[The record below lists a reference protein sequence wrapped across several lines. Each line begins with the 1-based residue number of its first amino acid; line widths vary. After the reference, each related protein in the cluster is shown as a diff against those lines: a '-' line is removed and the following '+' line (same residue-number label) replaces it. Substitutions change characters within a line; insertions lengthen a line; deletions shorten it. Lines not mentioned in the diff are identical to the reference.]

1 MSTVRWSRQLLGIVA
16 AVVIALGLTS
26 ALLLVGDADPLTA
39 LKVMINGAFGS
50 WSNFGEMLVRFAP
63 VTLIALGLVPSLRIG
78 LFSIGAPG
86 QIGFGALFSS
96 LVAFGLLT
104 APPVVL
110 LPLACIAGAIGGAL
124 CALVP
129 ALLRAYLRVNEIL
142 STLVF
147 NFLAALFLEYLLTG
161 PMKGTRVNL
170 PESDALP
177 HSAWLP
183 NFIPGTRAH
192 WAVPLVILVAL
203 AMMAVERTPVGYRLR
218 LYGASPGLA
227 RHAGVNERTIIVA
240 TLMVSGAA
248 AGVAGW
254 MQTAGV
260 DHRLY
265 ATVADTIGYT
275 GLFAALMGRLHPIGI
290 VLSGLVFATLLR
302 GGDSLQIGAGVS
314 PEIISA
320 LVGLIL
326 LLLATRSSP
335 RLKALGA

>member
-1 MSTVRWSRQLLGIVA
+1 
-16 AVVIALGLTS
+16 
-26 ALLLVGDADPLTA
+26 
-39 LKVMINGAFGS
+39 
-50 WSNFGEMLVRFAP
+50 
-63 VTLIALGLVPSLRIG
+63 LI
-78 LFSIGAPG
+78 
-86 QIGFGALFSS
+86 
-96 LVAFGLLT
+96 
-104 APPVVL
+104 
-110 LPLACIAGAIGGAL
+110 
-124 CALVP
+124 P

-177 HSAWLP
+177 QSAWLP

-203 AMMAVERTPVGYRLR
+203 AVMAVERTPVGYRLR

-227 RHAGVNERTIIVA
+227 RHAGVNERIIVIT

-290 VLSGLVFATLLR
+290 VLSALVFATLLR

-326 LLLATRSSP
+326 LLLAARSSP